1 VLPGSVTLTVA
12 AGADERTWAPID
24 DFAAAGPEVPVTDRR
39 SPPGRAADAQP
50 RPSEVYVLDA
60 EAGVLRF
67 GDGMRGKR
75 PPRGAE
81 LRASYDYGAG
91 AAGNVGPGAIK
102 GGPALPSSLTAT
114 NPVRTWGGADAERT
128 SDGERQI
135 SRYLQHRDRLVTAA
149 DFHTIAWRT
158 PGVALGRVEVLPAFH
173 PDLSPNEPGDAPGVV
188 TLMLIPR
195 YDPLRPDAPEPDRL
209 FLDAVCA
216 YLDPRR
222 LVTTELVLR
231 KPTYKPIWISV
242 GLDIVSGASAAT
254 VREDVK
260 RALLTM
266 LSPLPETP
274 GPDAAGGWPLRKS
287 VLDRELMATATRVP
301 SVLFVN
307 NVLIAEGDSAATTTV
322 PMRGLELPRVL
333 GISVAVGEPLP
344 LDQLRGGIVKGVLR
358 RGQVLPVPSVIE
370 ECR

>member
-1 VLPGSVTLTVA
+1 
-12 AGADERTWAPID
+12 
-24 DFAAAGPEVPVTDRR
+24 
-39 SPPGRAADAQP
+39 
-50 RPSEVYVLDA
+50 VYVLDA

-75 PPRGAE
+75 PPRGAV

-91 AAGNVGPGAIK
+91 AVGNVGVGAIK
-102 GGPALPSSLTAT
+102 GGPALPAGMSAT

-128 SDGERQI
+128 ADGERQI

-195 YDPLRPDAPEPDRL
+195 YDPLHPDAPEPDRL
-209 FLDAVCA
+209 FFDAVCA

-231 KPTYKPIWISV
+231 KPSYMPIWISV
-242 GLDIVSGASAAT
+242 GLDILSGASAAT

-260 RALLTM
+260 RTLLALLA
-266 LSPLPETP
+266 PLPEQP
-274 GPDAAGGWPLRKS
+274 GPDASGGWPLRKA
-287 VLDRELMATATRVP
+287 VLDRELMAVATRVP
-301 SVLFVN
+301 GVLLVN
-307 NVLIAEGDSAATTTV
+307 NVLIAAGDGAAAATI

-333 GISVAVGEPLP
+333 GISVAIGEPLP
-344 LDQLRGGIVKGVLR
+344 LDQLRGGTTGGVLR
-358 RGQVLPVPSVIE
+358 RGTQVLPVPAVIE

>member
-1 VLPGSVTLTVA
+1 
-12 AGADERTWAPID
+12 
-24 DFAAAGPEVPVTDRR
+24 R
-39 SPPGRAADAQP
+39 SLPGRATDAP
-50 RPSEVYVLDA
+50 PKPSEVYVLDA
-60 EAGVLRF
+60 EAGVLYC
-67 GDGMRGKR
+67 GDGMRGMR
-75 PPRGAE
+75 PPRGAVM
-81 LRASYDYGAG
+81 RASYKYGAG
-91 AAGNVGPGAIK
+91 AAGNVGVGAIK
-102 GGPALPSSLTAT
+102 GGPALPSGLSTT

-128 SDGERQI
+128 VDGERQI

-158 PGVALGRVEVLPAFH
+158 PSVALGRVEVLPAFH

-195 YDPLRPDAPEPDRL
+195 YDPLQPDAPTPDRL

-231 KPTYKPIWISV
+231 KPTYKSIWISV

-266 LSPLPETP
+266 LSPLPELP
-274 GPDAAGGWPLRKS
+274 GPDATGGWPLRKA
-287 VLDRELMATATRVP
+287 VLDRELMAVATRVP
-301 SVLFVN
+301 GVLLVN
-307 NVLIAEGDSAATTTV
+307 DLMLLAEGDVAAAETI

-344 LDQLRGGIVKGVLR
+344 LEQLRGGALGGSQR
-358 RGQVLPVPSVIE
+358 RGRQVLPVPAVIE